1 MSLKPTP
8 LNAKWAAQS
17 YMSQMSPC
25 AVQGT
30 PVEGFAAVH
39 GNVAIDPCVT
49 CPDCSGEGSEDNV
62 FLGFLQHKH
71 QLHLPRH
78 GGLGGTWNVHVCGL
92 PVPPRATQWL
102 QSFSSEAEVCF

>member
-8 LNAKWAAQS
+8 LNAKWAAQN

-39 GNVAIDPCVT
+39 GNVVIDPCIT
-49 CPDCSGEGSEDNV
+49 CPDCSGKGSEDHV
-62 FLGFLQHKH
+62 FLGFLQHNH
-71 QLHLPRH
+71 QLLLPQARGPWKNMECVRVWPSRTTTGH
-78 GGLGGTWNVHVCGL
+78 AVAAKL
-92 PVPPRATQWL
+92 
-102 QSFSSEAEVCF
+102 